1 MILNLS
7 LSAPSQPLPDAGKA
21 YADKCEYEHT
31 TRTVT
36 VHSRN
41 PQAGE
46 VKDPEG
52 EIRKFPITLPDAGR
66 LWVEFKTNSSTYS
79 TTYYARARVVRPGV
93 ISTTETEWVYVATAS
108 NPNPY
113 PRNQ

>member
-21 YADKCEYEHT
+21 YADSCTYDHA

-46 VKDPEG
+46 VKDSEG

-66 LWVEFKTNSSTYS
+66 LWVETKREKEHGLTRH
-79 TTYYARARVVRPGV
+79 YARAKVNSPGV
-93 ISTTETEWVYVATAS
+93 ISITETGWTLVTA
-108 NPNPY
+108 Y
-113 PRNQ
+113 QEE

>member
-21 YADKCEYEHT
+21 YADSCTYDHA

-46 VKDPEG
+46 VKDSEG
-52 EIRKFPITLPDAGR
+52 EIRKFPITLPGAGR
-66 LWVEFKTNSSTYS
+66 LWVETKSQQYNGNYPRIVHS
-79 TTYYARARVVRPGV
+79 ARARVDRAGMVDA
-93 ISTTETEWVYVATAS
+93 IESDWTEVAVF
-108 NPNPY
+108 Y
-113 PRNQ
+113 PPEDP